1 MESLKLVK
9 RKSLRSQISDHLRNA
24 IRHGRL
30 TDGTMLPST
39 VKLAEQWGTQVAN
52 VHAAMTQ
59 LVREG
64 LLIRQNGIG
73 TLVNCG
79 KERLD
84 TVLVYE
90 KYDLTLPSSNFRR
103 LLLNYIKEELSS
115 RQIKC
120 RIVYHN
126 QSENPMAEISELLDK
141 RLVQGVILPSTDR
154 TDHPFLKK
162 LPVPFSCMTSA
173 RIKNRVSF
181 NSLSLAEKT
190 VEGLKRQG
198 CKHVGLLLSVSDFT
212 SPKESG
218 EREIHNFIKIL
229 RRKIAENGMTTR
241 DEWIYTADKSGTKP
255 IDDFAKY
262 AFEGFNSI
270 WRSKKKPNGLFAYTD
285 DVVSGTLIALMSA
298 RVRVPEDLKLVFHR
312 NAGHNILCPIPCCFV
327 ENSIRDIATGL
338 VQLVVDQYCGRE
350 INPCELEYELVEQKC

>member
-1 MESLKLVK
+1 MMESLKLVR
-9 RKSLRSQISDHLRNA
+9 RKSMRSQISDHLRDA
-24 IRHGRL
+24 IRRGGL
-30 TDGTMLPST
+30 ADGTMLPST

-73 TLVNCG
+73 TMVNRG
-79 KERLD
+79 IEKLD

-90 KYDLTLPSSNFRR
+90 KYYLTLPSSNFRR
-103 LLLNYIKEELSS
+103 ILLNHIREELSS
-115 RQIKC
+115 RHIKC
-120 RIVYHN
+120 RIVYQN
-126 QSENPMAEISELLDK
+126 QSENPMAEIRELLDK
-141 RLVQGVILPSTDR
+141 RQVQGIILPSTDL
-154 TDHPFLKK
+154 TDRPLLEK

-181 NSLSLAEKT
+181 NSRSLAEKA

-198 CKHVGLLLSVSDFT
+198 CKRIGLLLSVSDYA

-218 EREIHNFIKIL
+218 EKEVHDLINIL
-229 RRKIAENGMTTR
+229 RRKIAVSGMTTC
-241 DEWIYTADKSGTKP
+241 DEWIYTADKGGTKAN
-255 IDDFAKY
+255 DDFAKY
-262 AFEGFNSI
+262 AFAGFNSI

-285 DVVSGTLIALMSA
+285 DMVSGTLIALMSA

-338 VQLVVDQYCGRE
+338 VQLVVDQYYGRE
-350 INPCELEYELVEQKC
+350 ISHCELEYELVEQK